1 MNDGGAAAIFDFSLV
16 SQGLTGFIN
25 RGYTR
30 FVDAWGNELSARRL
44 EAPVTD
50 IILSPI
56 DDRVYFAE
64 FVPDLA
70 LNITDPGGNDSYYMP
85 AGCADATSAPGSIH
99 IDDQIGAFDNI
110 VLEHSQPNTPLVL
123 DTYRVENGRELLT
136 YTAGMERLTL
146 TGLGSNFN
154 DSGIVH
160 FGETV
165 SFTTPGEFL
174 DLQETGLRII
184 SPQFDYHWEMK
195 AGHFIFDTI
204 EMVELDHRLNA
215 NYDGYIDV
223 RAYQDAA
230 DIVFDRST
238 GIQR

>member
-1 MNDGGAAAIFDFSLV
+1 MLYGGEGDDTLVGSDQIDLLYGDAGNDTLRALDGDDLLNGGTGDDELSGGIGKDTFAFGDDYGVDRLNDGGAAAIFDFSLV

-50 IILSPI
+50 IILSPS

-85 AGCADATSAPGSIH
+85 AGRADATSAPGSIH

-110 VLEHSQPNTPLVL
+110 VLEHSQPNT
-123 DTYRVENGRELLT
+123 
-136 YTAGMERLTL
+136 
-146 TGLGSNFN
+146 
-154 DSGIVH
+154 H
-160 FGETV
+160 W
-165 SFTTPGEFL
+165 FL
-174 DLQETGLRII
+174 IPIGLR
-184 SPQFDYHWEMK
+184 
-195 AGHFIFDTI
+195 T
-204 EMVELDHRLNA
+204 VVNC
-215 NYDGYIDV
+215 
-223 RAYQDAA
+223 
-230 DIVFDRST
+230 
-238 GIQR
+238 